1 MEGNVYQAWTVMSQI
16 LVTGGAGYIGSHTV
30 VELLTAG
37 HQVVVL
43 DNLVNSSDLSLKR
56 VEQITGKKPV
66 FVKGDIRDTA
76 KVEQLLSLHDIDSVI
91 HFAGL
96 KAVAESVTQPLE
108 YYDTNVSGTV
118 SLCTAM
124 RKTGVKSIIF
134 SSSATV
140 YGAEAPVPYVE
151 SMPRGSTSNPY
162 GESKAI
168 VERILTDLAH
178 ADPDWSVSL
187 LRYFNP
193 IGAHPSGLIG
203 EDPKG
208 IPNNLLPFITQVAI
222 GRRDKLSI
230 FGNDY
235 PTDDGTCERD
245 YLHVVDLAK
254 GHQVAAEK
262 CAQHS
267 GVHTYN
273 LGTGQPVSVLNMVKA
288 FEKANNVSVPFT
300 FETRRQGDLAAF
312 WADTSKIQQELN
324 WTAQHSLE
332 DMVRD
337 AWRWQRQNPNGYET

>member
-1 MEGNVYQAWTVMSQI
+1 MEGNVYQVWAVMSQI

-37 HQVVVL
+37 HEVVVL
-43 DNLVNSSDLSLKR
+43 DNLVNSSDHSLKR
-56 VEQITGKKPV
+56 AEQITGKKTV

-76 KVEQLLSLHDIDSVI
+76 KVEQLLRIHNIDSVI

-96 KAVAESVTQPLE
+96 KAVAESVNKPLE
-108 YYDTNVSGTV
+108 YYDANVNGTL
-118 SLCTAM
+118 SLCSAM
-124 RKTGVKSIIF
+124 HKAGVKSIIF

-168 VERILTDLAH
+168 VERMLTDLAH

-235 PTDDGTCERD
+235 PTEDGTCERD

-312 WADTSKIQQELN
+312 WADTARIQQELN

>member
-1 MEGNVYQAWTVMSQI
+1 MSQI

-168 VERILTDLAH
+168 VERILTDLTH

-337 AWRWQRQNPNGYET
+337 AWQWQRQNPNGYET

>member
-1 MEGNVYQAWTVMSQI
+1 MLKI

-43 DNLVNSSDLSLKR
+43 DNLVNSSEQSLRR
-56 VEQITGKKPV
+56 VQEITGKSLT
-66 FVKGDIRDTA
+66 FIQGDVRDTV
-76 KVEQLLSLHDIDSVI
+76 KVAEILVTHDIDSVI

-96 KAVAESVTQPLE
+96 KAVAESVNKPLE
-108 YYDTNVSGTV
+108 YYDVNVNGTL
-118 SLCTAM
+118 SLCSAM
-124 RKTGVKSIIF
+124 HKSGVKSLIF

-140 YGAEAPVPYVE
+140 YGAEASVPYIE

-168 VERILTDLAH
+168 VERMLTDLAH

-193 IGAHPSGLIG
+193 IGAHSSGLIG

-208 IPNNLLPFITQVAI
+208 IPNNLLPFITQVAV
-222 GRRDKLSI
+222 GRRSSLSI
-230 FGNDY
+230 FGDDY
-235 PTDDGTCERD
+235 PTEDGTCERD

-300 FETRRQGDLAAF
+300 FESRRQGDLAAF
-312 WADTSKIQQELN
+312 WADTTKIKQELN
-324 WTAQHSLE
+324 WTAKHNLE
-332 DMVRD
+332 DMVKD
-337 AWRWQRQNPNGYET
+337 AWRWQSQNPNGYDT

>member
-1 MEGNVYQAWTVMSQI
+1 MSQI

-43 DNLVNSSDLSLKR
+43 DNLVNSSEQRLRR
-56 VEQITGKKPV
+56 VQEITGEPLTFIQGDV
-66 FVKGDIRDTA
+66 RDAVKVAEILA
-76 KVEQLLSLHDIDSVI
+76 SHDIDSVI

-96 KAVAESVTQPLE
+96 KAVAESVNKPLE
-108 YYDTNVSGTV
+108 YYDTNVNGTL
-118 SLCTAM
+118 SLCSAM
-124 RKTGVKSIIF
+124 QKSGVKSIIF

-235 PTDDGTCERD
+235 PTEDGTCERD

-300 FETRRQGDLAAF
+300 FESRRQGDLAAF
-312 WADTSKIQQELN
+312 WADTAKIKKELN

-337 AWRWQRQNPNGYET
+337 AWRWQSQNPNGYET